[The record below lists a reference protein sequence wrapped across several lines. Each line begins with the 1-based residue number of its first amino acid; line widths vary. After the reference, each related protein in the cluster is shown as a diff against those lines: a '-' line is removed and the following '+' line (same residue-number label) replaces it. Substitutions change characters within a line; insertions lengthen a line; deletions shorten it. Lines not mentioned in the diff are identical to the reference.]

1 MIASLVWALFLVV
14 PLLGAPAGAADST
27 AFLPPAVPAEGVAAT
42 GPAERFLGKGL
53 FDYMDGGAERYLA
66 YGFTEIAVRGYQKGA
81 SRATA
86 EIYQM
91 GGPDEAFGMYAF
103 NSKGEHPDVGAP
115 ATLTH
120 GTLAFHKDRYFVRV
134 VAMSEPAAARELLVL
149 LAQKTAAAL
158 PGTPGKPEMLSRLPD
173 GHLEGSLRFLPNAE
187 CARTTW
193 FDGEGE
199 ALLSPG
205 AKAVAATY
213 PAGDAEIVLTRTQY
227 PSAQAALSAC
237 LALAKKLALPAGKD
251 CAVVGKLPDDTF
263 GALAVEG
270 NVLRWAAG
278 APDAESAKA
287 WAAKIR

>member
-1 MIASLVWALFLVV
+1 MIFLAWRLFLAA
-14 PLLGAPAGAADST
+14 PLLGAAGGGPDST
-27 AFLPPAVPAEGVAAT
+27 AFLPAEMPAEGITAT
-42 GPAERFLGKGL
+42 GQAERFLGKGL

-81 SRATA
+81 SRATV

-103 NSKGEHPDVGAP
+103 NSKGEHPEVGAP

-134 VAMSEPAAARELLVL
+134 VAMSEPAAARELLIA
-149 LAQKTAAAL
+149 LAKKTAAAL
-158 PGTPGKPEMLSRLPD
+158 PGKPGMPDALSRLPE
-173 GHLEGSLRFLPNAE
+173 GFLEGSRRYLPNAE

-193 FDGEGE
+193 FDGEGDT
-199 ALLSPG
+199 LLTGG
-205 AKAVAATY
+205 AAAVLATY
-213 PAGDAEIVLTRTQY
+213 AVGDAEIVLTRTQY
-227 PSAQAALSAC
+227 PSAPAALSAC
-237 LALAKKLALPAGKD
+237 QALTKKLALSAGKD
-251 CAVVGKLPDDTF
+251 CAVAGKLPDDTF
-263 GALAVEG
+263 GALALEG

-278 APDAESAKA
+278 APDAETAKS